1 MAWTPWLRSKWG
13 LDQINILILKFQV
26 LSSPWPPGM
35 VPEHWGQGQQEKAL
49 RGCGASLSA
58 VGLFFSPFQ
67 RHPVPVPEH
76 LHILHKRFKSMVVSS
91 PWYLLPADGL
101 LTQCSLWS
109 QAASSLQQR
118 GIKHIAALGT
128 VCFCSLCAHWGA
140 FRSLRLPKKFWI
152 QKSHCWFGEGC
163 RNNCLGAETDI
174 LAQLIW
180 RQH

>member
-1 MAWTPWLRSKWG
+1 MWPSINICTAWTPWLSSKWG
-13 LDQINILILKFQV
+13 LDQINMPILKFQV

-35 VPEHWGQGQQEKAL
+35 VPEHWGQGQWERAL
-49 RGCGASLSA
+49 WGCVASLPA
-58 VGLFFSPFQ
+58 VGLFFSSL
-67 RHPVPVPEH
+67 PVTPRP
-76 LHILHKRFKSMVVSS
+76 S
-91 PWYLLPADGL
+91 A

-109 QAASSLQQR
+109 QVASSLRQR
-118 GIKHIAALGT
+118 GSKHIAAVGT

-152 QKSHCWFGEGC
+152 QTSHCWFGEGC